1 LGFRQRTVQEVHEG
15 LKPAYPEYY
24 YRTRWRG
31 FGTYLLIILGLTVFT
46 LLYGLVLLVGVGTGW
61 QVFGFCLSLFLLC
74 LLLWGEWHGRKLI
87 RVIPIYDSRVPEVDT
102 FLTGFALARNC
113 TRLDALAQRCSAK
126 PVSAFGFDD
135 PLYGEKLVWHDA
147 SEGLRTVE
155 ALIATLNTDREAVDD
170 INAVLSDLDRVK
182 NALAAATEKGVRFAL
197 LVEVGE
203 GTSGLVWE
211 RRKAW
216 F

>member
-1 LGFRQRTVQEVHEG
+1 LGLRYRTVQEVHEG

-24 YRTRWRG
+24 YRNRWRG
-31 FGTYLLIILGLTVFT
+31 LGTYLVIILGLTSFT
-46 LLYGLVLLVGVGTGW
+46 FLYGLVLLVGVGTGW
-61 QVFGFCLSLFLLC
+61 QVFGFCPSLFLLC
-74 LLLWGEWHGRKLI
+74 LFLWGEWRGRKLI
-87 RVIPIYDSRVPEVDT
+87 RVIPIYDSHVPEADT

-113 TRLDALAQRCSAK
+113 TRLDALAQRCGAK
-126 PVSAFGFDD
+126 RVSAFGFND
-135 PLYGEKLVWHDA
+135 PLYGETFVWHDA
-147 SEGLRTVE
+147 SECLRTVE
-155 ALIATLNTDREAVDD
+155 TLIASLNTEREAVDD
-170 INAVLSDLDRVK
+170 IDAVLSDLDRVK
-182 NALAAATEKGVRFAL
+182 SALAAATEKGVRFAL